1 MLAETGPGVYG
12 QKGTMMQVSLPDE
25 LLLLALHDEKGSVI
39 PAAAST
45 LNGAL
50 VGALMMELALMGRL
64 QETPSGT
71 VIADPSPTG
80 DAILDEALRRIAD
93 ADEPRSASY
102 WVGRLAGRMPRL
114 KDRLLEGLVSRGV
127 LERRE
132 RRILW
137 VFPSRSFPLAD
148 AAAEQ
153 QARDRLRA
161 VVLDGQTPDRRTA
174 SLLGLVRACNLTD
187 EIFAPHERS
196 QAHRRVGDLTSE
208 EAATEGVLSPGL
220 DALLMASLL
229 GATILYAQH
238 AMNQPADFNSD
249 WDFSSSDGNWDT
261 NWSEPSS
268 SNDAGGWD
276 GPGDSGGGDSG
287 GWGGD
292 SGGGDSG
299 GDSGGGG
306 GD

>member
-1 MLAETGPGVYG
+1 MNGGHREI
-12 QKGTMMQVSLPDE
+12 TMQASLPEE

-39 PAAAST
+39 PSAARV

-50 VGALMMELALMGRL
+50 IGAVLMELGLLGRLREAPDGALLAEPAATGNEIMDEVSRW
-64 QETPSGT
+64 
-71 VIADPSPTG
+71 IA
-80 DAILDEALRRIAD
+80 EADR
-93 ADEPRSASY
+93 PRMPSY

-114 KDRLLEGLVSRGV
+114 KDRLLEQLVSRGI

-153 QARDRLRA
+153 KARDRIRA
-161 VVLDGQTPDRRTA
+161 VILESRVPDQRTA
-174 SLLGLVRACNLTD
+174 ALIGLVRACNLID
-187 EIFAPHERS
+187 EIFAPHERP
-196 QAHRRVGDLTSE
+196 QAHRRIGEMTGE
-208 EAATEGVLSPGL
+208 EAATGGILGSGL
-220 DALLMASLL
+220 DAVLMAAVL
-229 GATILYAQH
+229 GATILYSHQ
-238 AMNQPADFNSD
+238 MLNRPDDDTD
-249 WDFSSSDGNWDT
+249 WDFSSPAVWDT

-268 SNDAGGWD
+268 ETDTGAWD
-276 GPGDSGGGDSG
+276 GGSVSDD

-299 GDSGGGG
+299 GGDAGGSSC
-306 GD
+306 

>member
-1 MLAETGPGVYG
+1 
-12 QKGTMMQVSLPDE
+12 MQVSLPEE

-39 PAAAST
+39 PAAAPA

-50 VGALMMELALMGRL
+50 VGALMMELALLGRL
-64 QETPSGT
+64 QETPTGA
-71 VIADPSPTG
+71 VIADPTPTG
-80 DAILDEALRRIAD
+80 NDVMDEVLTRIAD

-102 WVGRLAGRMPRL
+102 WVGRLAGRIPRL
-114 KDRLLEGLVSRGV
+114 KDRLLEGLVARGV
-127 LERRE
+127 LERHE

-137 VFPSRSFPLAD
+137 IFPSRSFPLAD

-153 QARDRLRA
+153 HARDRLRA

-174 SLLGLVRACNLTD
+174 ALLGLVRACNLTD
-187 EIFAPHERS
+187 ELFAPHERS
-196 QAHRRVGDLTSE
+196 QAHRRVGELTSE
-208 EAATEGVLSPGL
+208 EAATGGLLSGGLESVLL
-220 DALLMASLL
+220 ASLL
-229 GATILYAQH
+229 GSTILYSHQ
-238 AMNQPADFNSD
+238 AMNRPDDYDSD
-249 WDFSSSDGNWDT
+249 WSFGDRDGGWDT

-268 SNDAGGWD
+268 ASDTGG
-276 GPGDSGGGDSG
+276 SDSG

-292 SGGGDSG
+292 SGGDSGG